1 MRLIAFME
9 TFCYFHFHFQFD
21 PPPLHSKRSFHF
33 FARNMYRVYN
43 NSFSEITFVNKRIRD
58 NWEWRERGRKGG
70 GRQEHWV
77 YYERIALRIYYK
89 YNRWMKKLLF
99 ALDGTSHSDSSN
111 RKTYPIQPNT
121 HTHAHTHIWN
131 DDVGKKFN

>member
-1 MRLIAFME
+1 MHSWKHFAIFISTSSLTHHHYIPSARFTSLRAICIEYTIIAF
-9 TFCYFHFHFQFD
+9 
-21 PPPLHSKRSFHF
+21 PKLHLWIKEYVTTESG
-33 FARNMYRVYN
+33 
-43 NSFSEITFVNKRIRD
+43 
-58 NWEWRERGRKGG
+58 ERGGGRGG